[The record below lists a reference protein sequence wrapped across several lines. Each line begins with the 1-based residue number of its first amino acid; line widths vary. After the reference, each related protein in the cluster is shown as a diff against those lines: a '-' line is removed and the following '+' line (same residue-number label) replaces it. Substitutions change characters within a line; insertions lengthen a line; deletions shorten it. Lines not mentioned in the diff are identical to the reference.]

1 MDIKK
6 HITALGF
13 VPKDGTNGIYHK
25 IYVDYAIEIDFEK
38 QSINYGGGITADSKT
53 TQNFSDA
60 ENFVVLGCVDR
71 LLTKGYKPQNL
82 ILEKTWPSGHGTSGR
97 LDICVNREDG
107 TPYMLIECK
116 TYGKEYNKELARIR
130 KDGGQLFTYF
140 QLSGGKADVL
150 MLYAS
155 ELKGNKFVY
164 VNEIIKIEDDYR
176 NGDVKDI
183 YEKWNKLTKDNG
195 IFGSWVQPY
204 NFQSK
209 ALTKEQLK
217 EIKADDSSFIFNRF
231 LEILRHNV
239 VSDKGNAFNK
249 IFTLFLCKVYDETT
263 TGEGEELK
271 FQWLEGRDNHVDFQL
286 RLTDLYSKGMK
297 KFLDRTVSDFNNE
310 DFDKRCAN
318 LNEDTKQYLL
328 REVNKLRLEKNNEFA
343 IKEVYDNASF
353 EENAKV
359 VKEVVELIQGYR
371 IRYNKRQQ
379 YLSDFFELLLT
390 TGLKQEAGQYFT
402 PVPIAQFII
411 KSLPLD
417 SIMAEKLSRKD
428 GEILPYMIDYAAG
441 SGHFITEFMHEI
453 QDIIN
458 ACDTSKYIEETR
470 KHLINWQNCHFD
482 WATNYVYGI
491 EKDYRLVKVGK
502 VGCYL
507 HGDGLANVIL
517 SDGLANFCNN
527 KEYKGK
533 LRKQVNDGQKDNQ
546 QFDIVLSNPPYSV
559 SSFRQTTRDYYT
571 EQDFELYNSL
581 TDNSSEIECLFIER
595 TKQLLKDGGI
605 AGVILPS
612 SILSN
617 SGIYTKARE
626 IILQYFDIVSIA
638 ELGSNT
644 FMATNTNTVV
654 LFLRRRDNYFAA
666 NTKSAVDTYFRTL
679 NDVTINGIETPASK
693 YVAHVWE
700 GLDYTDYITLLQKLP
715 NDKVKAHE
723 IYAEYKKKISAK
735 NDAKLYEAILN
746 IEAEKLLYFIL
757 AYSQKV
763 VIVKSGEKDVE
774 KRFLGYEFSNR
785 RGNEGIHAIQK
796 GKNIDEC
803 TQLFDTNS
811 YDNPE
816 KASSYVYRAFKGDYT
831 SPIAEGMQSHI
842 SRVSLIDMLTFDR
855 PIFEKG
861 INLNSKKKVAFDSRY
876 TLKPIDKLASFQ
888 SGLWKGEKGVLQ
900 MTKVLRNTNFKL
912 NNGFLD
918 YGDVAEIE
926 VETTQLATRTLQYGD
941 IILEKS
947 GGSDTQAIGR
957 VVLFDK
963 TDNETYSY
971 SNFCSRIRVL
981 DASEVEPL
989 YLWSVLH
996 NFYCKGG
1003 TIPLQNG
1010 IRLLNIDMNGYS
1022 KIKIPVPPIAVQK
1035 QIVEEI
1041 AKVDTSVSDAMQR
1054 IDKYESDIENLLS
1067 SLNNA
1072 DSTLNTIAP
1081 FATKSIKYGDIE
1093 SETYITTDNMLQ
1105 NKLGVLP
1112 FEGVANISSITE
1124 YKPEDILISN
1134 IRPYLKKIWLAD
1146 KEGGCSKD
1154 VLVLRSADTSKYLPK
1169 YIFYML
1175 RRDSFFDYVMEGKKG
1190 IKMPRGNKEDI
1201 MKYKIPMPNIDE
1213 QKRIVAQIETLE
1225 LEITKART
1233 LIENVAS
1240 EKQAI
1245 LDKYL

>member
-60 ENFVVLGCVDR
+60 ENFVVLECVDR

-507 HGDGLANVIL
+507 HGDGLSNVIL

>member
-6 HITALGF
+6 YITTLGF
-13 VPKDGTNGIYHK
+13 LPKNGTSGIYHK
-25 IYVDYAIEIDFEK
+25 VYSYHDNYVISIDFNTEH
-38 QSINYGGGITADSKT
+38 IEYGDKIIAESRT
-53 TQNFSDA
+53 TQNFSQP
-60 ENFVVLGCVDR
+60 ENFVVLERVDR
-71 LLTKGYKPQNL
+71 LLTKGYKPQN
-82 ILEKTWPSGHGTSGR
+82 IVLEKTWPSGHGTSGR
-97 LDICVNREDG
+97 LDVCINREDG

-116 TYGKEYNKELARIR
+116 TYGKEYNKEFEKIH

-140 QLSGGKADVL
+140 QLSGGKADVI

-155 ELKGNKFVY
+155 ELKGNKIVY
-164 VNEIIKIEDDYR
+164 ANEIVKIEDDYR

-195 IFGSWVQPY
+195 IFDSWVQPY

-217 EIKADDSSFIFNRF
+217 EIKAEDSSFIFNRF

-286 RLTDLYSKGMK
+286 RLTALYSKGMK

-379 YLSDFFELLLT
+379 YLSDFLELLLT

-458 ACDTSKYIEETR
+458 GCDTSKYIEETR

-482 WATNYVYGI
+482 WATDYVYGI

-533 LRKQVNDGQKDNQ
+533 LRKQANNEQKDNQ
-546 QFDIVLSNPPYSV
+546 QFDIILSNPPYSV

-581 TDNSSEIECLFIER
+581 TDNSSEIECLFVER

-605 AGVILPS
+605 AGIILPS

-617 SGIYTKARE
+617 SGIYTKTRE
-626 IILQYFDIVSIA
+626 IILQYFDIVAIA

-666 NTKSAVDTYFRTL
+666 NTKSAVETYFRSL

-700 GLDYTDYITLLQKLP
+700 GLDYADYVTLLQKAP
-715 NDKVKAHE
+715 NDKVRGHE
-723 IYAEYKKKISAK
+723 IYAGYKKRIFAK
-735 NDAKLYEAILN
+735 SEAKLYETILS

-757 AYSQKV
+757 AYPQRV

-785 RGNEGIHAIQK
+785 RGNEGIHAIRK
-796 GKNIDEC
+796 GKSIDEC
-803 TQLFDTNS
+803 TQLFDVNS
-811 YDNPE
+811 YDNPD
-816 KASSYVYRAFKGDYT
+816 KASAYVYRAFKGDYT
-831 SPIAEGMQSHI
+831 SFITESMQSHI
-842 SRVSLIDMLTFDR
+842 SRISLIDMLTFDR
-855 PIFEKG
+855 DNFEKS
-861 INLNSKKKVAFDSRY
+861 ISLVAKKKVKSKYPLKNVKDICIKIYAGGDKPSIFTENPTKDNDVPVYANSIENEGLVGY
-876 TLKPIDKLASFQ
+876 TNVAREQNESVTISARGTIGYTVIRRTPYVPIVRLITAIPNIDLISVEYLKIA
-888 SGLWKGEKGVLQ
+888 
-900 MTKVLRNTNFKL
+900 
-912 NNGFLD
+912 LD
-918 YGDVAEIE
+918 YVKCGNTGGVIP
-926 VETTQLATRTLQYGD
+926 QLT
-941 IILEKS
+941 
-947 GGSDTQAIGR
+947 
-957 VVLFDK
+957 V
-963 TDNETYSY
+963 
-971 SNFCSRIRVL
+971 
-981 DASEVEPL
+981 P
-989 YLWSVLH
+989 YLNL
-996 NFYCKGG
+996 
-1003 TIPLQNG
+1003 
-1010 IRLLNIDMNGYS
+1010 
-1022 KIKIPVPPIAVQK
+1022 IKIPVPPIDVQK

-1041 AKVDTSVSDAMQR
+1041 SKVDDSVSLSKQL
-1054 IDKYESDIENLLS
+1054 IESSEVEIEKILS
-1067 SLNNA
+1067 SLEYN
-1072 DSTLNTIAP
+1072 DYVLSDVAP
-1081 FATKSIKYGDIE
+1081 VVVKSIKYSDIV

-1105 NKLGVLP
+1105 NKLGIVP
-1112 FEGVANISSITE
+1112 FEGEANISSITE
-1124 YKPEDILISN
+1124 YKKEDILISN
-1134 IRPYLKKIWLAD
+1134 IRPYLKKIWFAD

-1154 VLVLRSADTSKYLPK
+1154 VLVLRSADTGKYLPK

-1175 RRDSFFDYVMEGKKG
+1175 RRDAFFDYVMEGKKG

-1201 MKYKIPMPNIDE
+1201 MKYKIPMPCINE
-1213 QKRIVAQIETLE
+1213 QKRIVAQIEVLE

-1233 LIENVAS
+1233 LTENAAS

>member
-6 HITALGF
+6 HIAALGF
-13 VPKDGTNGIYHK
+13 VPKNGTNGIYHK

-38 QSINYGGGITADSKT
+38 QSINYGSAITAESKT
-53 TQNFSDA
+53 TQNFSQP
-60 ENFVVLGCVDR
+60 ENFVVLECVDR
-71 LLTKGYKPQNL
+71 LLTKKYKPQN
-82 ILEKTWPSGHGTSGR
+82 IVLEKTWPSGHGTSGR

-116 TYGKEYNKELARIR
+116 TYGKEYNKESARIH

-140 QLSGGKADVL
+140 QLSGGKADVI

-155 ELKGNKFVY
+155 ELKGNKIVY
-164 VNEIIKIEDDYR
+164 VNEIVKIEDDYR

-195 IFGSWVQPY
+195 IFDSWVQPY
-204 NFQSK
+204 NFQCK

-217 EIKADDSSFIFNRF
+217 EIKSEDSSFIFNRF

-263 TGEGEELK
+263 TSEGEELK

-328 REVNKLRLEKNNEFA
+328 KEVNKLRLEKNNEFA
-343 IKEVYDNASF
+343 IKEVYDSASF

-458 ACDTSKYIEETR
+458 DCDNSKYIEETR
-470 KHLINWQNCHFD
+470 KHLVNWQNCHFD
-482 WATNYVYGI
+482 WATDYVYGI

-533 LRKQVNDGQKDNQ
+533 LRKLTNDGQKDNQ

-626 IILQYFDIVSIA
+626 IILQYFDVVAIA

-666 NTKSAVDTYFRTL
+666 NTKSAVDTFFRTL

-693 YVAHVWE
+693 YVTHVWE
-700 GLDYTDYITLLQKLP
+700 GLDYADYVTLLQKSP

-735 NDAKLYEAILN
+735 SDAKLYDTILT
-746 IEAEKLLYFIL
+746 IEAEKLLYFVL
-757 AYSQKV
+757 AYPQKV
-763 VIVKSGEKDVE
+763 VVVKSGEKDVE

-785 RGNEGIHAIQK
+785 RGNEGIHAIQR

-803 TQLFDTNS
+803 TKLFDANS

-816 KASSYVYRAFKGDYT
+816 KASTYVYKAFKGDY
-831 SPIAEGMQSHI
+831 SLPIAGNMQQHI
-842 SRVSLIDMLTFDR
+842 SRALLIDMLTLDR
-855 PIFEKG
+855 AVFEKS
-861 INLNSKKKVAFDSRY
+861 ISITAKKKVIINSQFSLEPIEDLAEVIRGVTYSKEDQVLEITDNVILTADNITLSGNLEINKQIYLRRIKKLDSAKR
-876 TLKPIDKLASFQ
+876 LKKNDCFVCFSSGSKNHVGKISFIEKDLPFYAGGFMGIIRSNSDRILPKFLYAILNSPPYRQIISDESNGNNIQNLSQ
-888 SGLWKGEKGVLQ
+888 S
-900 MTKVLRNTNFKL
+900 
-912 NNGFLD
+912 
-918 YGDVAEIE
+918 
-926 VETTQLATRTLQYGD
+926 
-941 IILEKS
+941 
-947 GGSDTQAIGR
+947 IGR
-957 VVLFDK
+957 
-963 TDNETYSY
+963 
-971 SNFCSRIRVL
+971 
-981 DASEVEPL
+981 
-989 YLWSVLH
+989 
-996 NFYCKGG
+996 
-1003 TIPLQNG
+1003 
-1010 IRLLNIDMNGYS
+1010 
-1022 KIKIPVPPIAVQK
+1022 IKIPVPPIDVQK

-1041 AKVDTSVSDAMQR
+1041 GNVDKSVSEAVQR
-1054 IDKYESDIENLLS
+1054 INKSESDIESLLS
-1067 SLNNA
+1067 SLIFA
-1072 DSTLNTIAP
+1072 DSTLNAIAP
-1081 FATKSIKYGDIE
+1081 FANKSIKYSDIE
-1093 SETYITTDNMLQ
+1093 SEAYITTDNMLK

-1134 IRPYLKKIWLAD
+1134 IRPYLKKIWFAD
-1146 KEGGCSKD
+1146 KDGGCSKD
-1154 VLVLRSADTSKYLPK
+1154 VLVLRSADVNKYLPK

-1175 RRDSFFDYVMEGKKG
+1175 RRDVFFDYVMEGKKG
-1190 IKMPRGNKEDI
+1190 VKMPRGNKEDI

-1213 QKRIVAQIETLE
+1213 QKRIVAQIEALE

-1233 LIENVAS
+1233 FIENAAS
-1240 EKQAI
+1240 EKQTI

>member
-1 MDIKK
+1 M
-6 HITALGF
+6 
-13 VPKDGTNGIYHK
+13 
-25 IYVDYAIEIDFEK
+25 
-38 QSINYGGGITADSKT
+38 
-53 TQNFSDA
+53 
-60 ENFVVLGCVDR
+60 
-71 LLTKGYKPQNL
+71 
-82 ILEKTWPSGHGTSGR
+82 
-97 LDICVNREDG
+97 
-107 TPYMLIECK
+107 
-116 TYGKEYNKELARIR
+116 
-130 KDGGQLFTYF
+130 
-140 QLSGGKADVL
+140 
-150 MLYAS
+150 
-155 ELKGNKFVY
+155 
-164 VNEIIKIEDDYR
+164 
-176 NGDVKDI
+176 
-183 YEKWNKLTKDNG
+183 
-195 IFGSWVQPY
+195 
-204 NFQSK
+204 
-209 ALTKEQLK
+209 
-217 EIKADDSSFIFNRF
+217 
-231 LEILRHNV
+231 
-239 VSDKGNAFNK
+239 
-249 IFTLFLCKVYDETT
+249 
-263 TGEGEELK
+263 
-271 FQWLEGRDNHVDFQL
+271 
-286 RLTDLYSKGMK
+286 
-297 KFLDRTVSDFNNE
+297 
-310 DFDKRCAN
+310 
-318 LNEDTKQYLL
+318 
-328 REVNKLRLEKNNEFA
+328 
-343 IKEVYDNASF
+343 
-353 EENAKV
+353 
-359 VKEVVELIQGYR
+359 
-371 IRYNKRQQ
+371 
-379 YLSDFFELLLT
+379 
-390 TGLKQEAGQYFT
+390 
-402 PVPIAQFII
+402 
-411 KSLPLD
+411 
-417 SIMAEKLSRKD
+417 
-428 GEILPYMIDYAAG
+428 
-441 SGHFITEFMHEI
+441 
-453 QDIIN
+453 
-458 ACDTSKYIEETR
+458 
-470 KHLINWQNCHFD
+470 
-482 WATNYVYGI
+482 
-491 EKDYRLVKVGK
+491 KVGK

>member
-1 MDIKK
+1 M
-6 HITALGF
+6 
-13 VPKDGTNGIYHK
+13 
-25 IYVDYAIEIDFEK
+25 
-38 QSINYGGGITADSKT
+38 
-53 TQNFSDA
+53 
-60 ENFVVLGCVDR
+60 
-71 LLTKGYKPQNL
+71 
-82 ILEKTWPSGHGTSGR
+82 
-97 LDICVNREDG
+97 
-107 TPYMLIECK
+107 
-116 TYGKEYNKELARIR
+116 
-130 KDGGQLFTYF
+130 LFT
-140 QLSGGKADVL
+140 
-150 MLYAS
+150 
-155 ELKGNKFVY
+155 
-164 VNEIIKIEDDYR
+164 R
-176 NGDVKDI
+176 
-183 YEKWNKLTKDNG
+183 
-195 IFGSWVQPY
+195 
-204 NFQSK
+204 
-209 ALTKEQLK
+209 
-217 EIKADDSSFIFNRF
+217 
-231 LEILRHNV
+231 
-239 VSDKGNAFNK
+239 
-249 IFTLFLCKVYDETT
+249 
-263 TGEGEELK
+263 
-271 FQWLEGRDNHVDFQL
+271 
-286 RLTDLYSKGMK
+286 
-297 KFLDRTVSDFNNE
+297 
-310 DFDKRCAN
+310 
-318 LNEDTKQYLL
+318 
-328 REVNKLRLEKNNEFA
+328 
-343 IKEVYDNASF
+343 
-353 EENAKV
+353 
-359 VKEVVELIQGYR
+359 
-371 IRYNKRQQ
+371 
-379 YLSDFFELLLT
+379 
-390 TGLKQEAGQYFT
+390 
-402 PVPIAQFII
+402 
-411 KSLPLD
+411 
-417 SIMAEKLSRKD
+417 
-428 GEILPYMIDYAAG
+428 
-441 SGHFITEFMHEI
+441 
-453 QDIIN
+453 
-458 ACDTSKYIEETR
+458 
-470 KHLINWQNCHFD
+470 
-482 WATNYVYGI
+482 
-491 EKDYRLVKVGK
+491 
-502 VGCYL
+502 
-507 HGDGLANVIL
+507 DGLANVIL

>member
-60 ENFVVLGCVDR
+60 ENFVVLECVDR

-82 ILEKTWPSGHGTSGR
+82 ILEKTWPSGHGTSRR

>member
-1 MDIKK
+1 M
-6 HITALGF
+6 
-13 VPKDGTNGIYHK
+13 
-25 IYVDYAIEIDFEK
+25 
-38 QSINYGGGITADSKT
+38 
-53 TQNFSDA
+53 
-60 ENFVVLGCVDR
+60 
-71 LLTKGYKPQNL
+71 
-82 ILEKTWPSGHGTSGR
+82 
-97 LDICVNREDG
+97 
-107 TPYMLIECK
+107 
-116 TYGKEYNKELARIR
+116 
-130 KDGGQLFTYF
+130 
-140 QLSGGKADVL
+140 
-150 MLYAS
+150 
-155 ELKGNKFVY
+155 
-164 VNEIIKIEDDYR
+164 
-176 NGDVKDI
+176 
-183 YEKWNKLTKDNG
+183 
-195 IFGSWVQPY
+195 
-204 NFQSK
+204 
-209 ALTKEQLK
+209 
-217 EIKADDSSFIFNRF
+217 
-231 LEILRHNV
+231 
-239 VSDKGNAFNK
+239 
-249 IFTLFLCKVYDETT
+249 
-263 TGEGEELK
+263 
-271 FQWLEGRDNHVDFQL
+271 
-286 RLTDLYSKGMK
+286 
-297 KFLDRTVSDFNNE
+297 
-310 DFDKRCAN
+310 
-318 LNEDTKQYLL
+318 
-328 REVNKLRLEKNNEFA
+328 
-343 IKEVYDNASF
+343 
-353 EENAKV
+353 
-359 VKEVVELIQGYR
+359 IQGYR